1 MGSLRFFSHRAT
13 LAAPPSKV
21 AAAAAEAAKAA
32 PLLLL
37 LLLPVLL
44 AVVRVQDV
52 YEADPVFRAAAALR
66 VETAISRP
74 FKYWKYL
81 GRCIGVLDERKTMHM
96 RSRCGRAPLLIF
108 GLDIFGRLTATA
120 SDSTSCVG
128 SRKRT
133 PRVVHR
139 DMQGNSTQSM
149 SYAFVQSTKGHTRT
163 HDIAGQPPDPL
174 NTSSNLFQ
182 ICDLCHLSYLTGGK
196 PSSENGSHAH
206 GCMITKQGCCIQ
218 ELMLLVFFLA

>member
-32 PLLLL
+32 PLLL

-74 FKYWKYL
+74 CAYYIGRIWVNVL
-81 GRCIGVLDERKTMHM
+81 GVWGVRKTVHM
-96 RSRCGRAPLLIF
+96 EVKERRRSSQIF
-108 GLDIFGRLTATA
+108 GLD
-120 SDSTSCVG
+120 
-128 SRKRT
+128 
-133 PRVVHR
+133 
-139 DMQGNSTQSM
+139 
-149 SYAFVQSTKGHTRT
+149 Y
-163 HDIAGQPPDPL
+163 L
-174 NTSSNLFQ
+174 N
-182 ICDLCHLSYLTGGK
+182 G
-196 PSSENGSHAH
+196 
-206 GCMITKQGCCIQ
+206 
-218 ELMLLVFFLA
+218 

>member
-96 RSRCGRAPLLIF
+96 RSRCGRAPLLILAPRHIWAADSYRF
-108 GLDIFGRLTATA
+108 GQHIMCRWLQTNAK
-120 SDSTSCVG
+120 
-128 SRKRT
+128 SRS
-133 PRVVHR
+133 
-139 DMQGNSTQSM
+139 QGHARQFD
-149 SYAFVQSTKGHTRT
+149 AVCGIRIRPIDQGT
-163 HDIAGQPPDPL
+163 HANP
-174 NTSSNLFQ
+174 
-182 ICDLCHLSYLTGGK
+182 
-196 PSSENGSHAH
+196 
-206 GCMITKQGCCIQ
+206 
-218 ELMLLVFFLA
+218 